1 MSVESA
7 KKNKKSKDS
16 GIALL
21 SSSLIIVTIIIF
33 CLIIFISF
41 SINTRFNAL
50 KASLTRFIIC
60 EQTSEKIK
68 SGANDLTE
76 LVRLFIINQD
86 ERFALAYLEEIEN
99 TNSQKNAL
107 ENLQKVCSDK
117 DLALQR
123 LAIAI
128 TQAESITQMELYAM
142 RLGYE
147 FMGKSGILKE
157 EMPERL
163 REIEL
168 KESDK
173 NLSKEEMQNIA
184 IKSVFGNGF
193 LIYKLRI
200 NENCNITVNA
210 ISEDIKKEL
219 SENADKLGQSL
230 DRLRILILAL
240 LIVNIL
246 STIGLRD
253 FKKVTQSYNEIY
265 EIGARKTKKLLK
277 NAEYDALTDI
287 LNRRAYEQICKTS
300 SEQRRRIALLLID
313 LDNFKQINDTYGHTG
328 GDTALKTLASILK
341 ETFRD
346 GDYVARIGGDEFAV
360 VLADFKP
367 EGFKIISEKINYVN
381 ERLSKINGITDVSI
395 SVGMAY
401 SATGY
406 SEELYKQADKAL
418 YAVKNAGKAGCR
430 IYDSTL
436 E

>member
-1 MSVESA
+1 M
-7 KKNKKSKDS
+7 
-16 GIALL
+16 
-21 SSSLIIVTIIIF
+21 
-33 CLIIFISF
+33 
-41 SINTRFNAL
+41 
-50 KASLTRFIIC
+50 
-60 EQTSEKIK
+60 
-68 SGANDLTE
+68 
-76 LVRLFIINQD
+76 
-86 ERFALAYLEEIEN
+86 
-99 TNSQKNAL
+99 
-107 ENLQKVCSDK
+107 
-117 DLALQR
+117 
-123 LAIAI
+123 
-128 TQAESITQMELYAM
+128 
-142 RLGYE
+142 
-147 FMGKSGILKE
+147 
-157 EMPERL
+157 
-163 REIEL
+163 
-168 KESDK
+168 
-173 NLSKEEMQNIA
+173 
-184 IKSVFGNGF
+184 
-193 LIYKLRI
+193 
-200 NENCNITVNA
+200 
-210 ISEDIKKEL
+210 
-219 SENADKLGQSL
+219 
-230 DRLRILILAL
+230 
-240 LIVNIL
+240 
-246 STIGLRD
+246 
-253 FKKVTQSYNEIY
+253 
-265 EIGARKTKKLLK
+265 LK